1 MFENLQEK
9 LQRAF
14 KTLRGQATLTEENI
28 DEALREIRLA
38 LLEADVNFKVVKQ
51 LIDQIRVKAVG
62 QDVLTALSPGEQVIK
77 IVRDELVEILGRD
90 TARMKFASQPP
101 TVILMAGLQGSGKTT
116 TSGKLANWLK
126 NGGHRPL
133 LVSVDVYR
141 PAAREQLKVVAQ
153 AVKANIY
160 EGEVGEAT
168 PGPRD
173 PRAKEARREAINTG
187 SDVLIVDTAGRLHID
202 DQLMDEMQL
211 LKRLLNPQ
219 EILFVADAMTG
230 QDAVNSADEFHK
242 KLSLTGVVLTK
253 MDGDARGG
261 AALSIR
267 QVTGQPIKFIG
278 VGEKYDALEPF
289 HPDRIVS
296 RILGMGDILSLIE
309 RAESQIDKKKAQEMA
324 TKALTGD
331 GFSLEDFRDQLRQ
344 VKKMGSMKSLLG
356 MLPSIGPF
364 SGLQKAADNV
374 DEGQINRV
382 EAIINS
388 MTTHERN
395 HHEVINGSRRKRI
408 ARGSGTTVQE
418 VNNLLRQYAQMKKM
432 FKQMGKTV
440 APRTG
445 LFHQLQG
452 QPAHGVAGIDFHHRL
467 EPAIALGCAID
478 EGVDANRPD
487 IAGALQF
494 RFEQRKDVAIEALEA
509 ARNVRRFAEQ
519 RGYVRRYAAA
529 VVGRRPVGPELS
541 LAVIDQAG
549 VAAELQVARP
559 HLQLDG
565 EIQRALQP
573 GFDDHLS
580 AILQGTGQPL
590 LLCRQHL

>member
-14 KTLRGQATLTEENI
+14 KSLRGQAKLTEENI

-51 LIDQIRVKAVG
+51 LIDQIRAKAVG
-62 QDVLTALSPGEQVIK
+62 QEVLTALSPGEQVIK
-77 IVRDELVEILGRD
+77 IVRDELVDILGKD

-101 TVILMAGLQGSGKTT
+101 TVVLMAGLQGSGKTT
-116 TSGKLANWLK
+116 TSGKLANWFK
-126 NGGHRPL
+126 VGGHRPL

-153 AVKANIY
+153 AVKSHIY
-160 EGEVGEAT
+160 EGEVGEANT
-168 PGPRD
+168 ATVERLV
-173 PRAKEARREAINTG
+173 KEARREAVVSG
-187 SDVLIVDTAGRLHID
+187 CDVLIVDTAGRLHVD
-202 DQLMDEMQL
+202 DQLMDEMQS
-211 LKRLLNPQ
+211 LKKLLNPS

-230 QDAVNSADEFHK
+230 QDAVRSAEEFHK

-344 VKKMGSMKSLLG
+344 VKKMGSMKNLMS

-374 DEGQINRV
+374 DEKQINRV

-388 MTTHERN
+388 MTSHERN

-408 ARGSGTTVQE
+408 ARGSGTSVQE

-432 FKQMGKTV
+432 FKQMGKPSF
-440 APRTG
+440 ARR
-445 LFHQLQG
+445 L
-452 QPAHGVAGIDFHHRL
+452 AGMKL
-467 EPAIALGCAID
+467 
-478 EGVDANRPD
+478 
-487 IAGALQF
+487 
-494 RFEQRKDVAIEALEA
+494 
-509 ARNVRRFAEQ
+509 
-519 RGYVRRYAAA
+519 
-529 VVGRRPVGPELS
+529 
-541 LAVIDQAG
+541 
-549 VAAELQVARP
+549 
-559 HLQLDG
+559 
-565 EIQRALQP
+565 P
-573 GFDDHLS
+573 GM
-580 AILQGTGQPL
+580 
-590 LLCRQHL
+590 

>member
-14 KTLRGQATLTEENI
+14 KTLRGQAKLTEENI

-51 LIDQIRVKAVG
+51 LIDQIRAKSVG
-62 QDVLTALSPGEQVIK
+62 QEVMTALSPGEQVIK
-77 IVRDELVEILGRD
+77 ILRDELVEVLGKD
-90 TARMKFASQPP
+90 TARVKFASQPP
-101 TVILMAGLQGSGKTT
+101 TVVLMAGLQGSGKTT
-116 TSGKLANWLK
+116 TSGKLANWFK
-126 NGGHRPL
+126 QGGHRPL

-153 AVKANIY
+153 AVKSNIY
-160 EGEVGEAT
+160 EGQVGDANT
-168 PGPRD
+168 PAELTQAVERLV
-173 PRAKEARREAINTG
+173 KEARREAIVSG
-187 SDVLIVDTAGRLHID
+187 CDVLIVDTAGRLHID
-202 DQLMDEMQL
+202 DELMNEMQS
-211 LKRLLNPQ
+211 LKKLLNPS

-230 QDAVNSADEFHK
+230 QDAVRSAEEFHK

-309 RAESQIDKKKAQEMA
+309 RAEKQIDKKKAEELA

-344 VKKMGSMKSLLG
+344 VKKMGSMKSLMG

-374 DEGQINRV
+374 DEKQINRV

-388 MTTHERN
+388 MTMHERN

-418 VNNLLRQYAQMKKM
+418 VNNLLRQYAQMRKM
-432 FKQMGKTV
+432 FKQMGKPSF
-440 APRTG
+440 ARR
-445 LFHQLQG
+445 L
-452 QPAHGVAGIDFHHRL
+452 AGMKL
-467 EPAIALGCAID
+467 
-478 EGVDANRPD
+478 
-487 IAGALQF
+487 
-494 RFEQRKDVAIEALEA
+494 
-509 ARNVRRFAEQ
+509 
-519 RGYVRRYAAA
+519 
-529 VVGRRPVGPELS
+529 
-541 LAVIDQAG
+541 
-549 VAAELQVARP
+549 
-559 HLQLDG
+559 
-565 EIQRALQP
+565 P
-573 GFDDHLS
+573 GM
-580 AILQGTGQPL
+580 
-590 LLCRQHL
+590 

>member
-28 DEALREIRLA
+28 DEALGEIRMA
-38 LLEADVNFKVVKQ
+38 LLEADVNLKVVKQ
-51 LIDQIRVKAVG
+51 LIEQIRAKAVG
-62 QDVLTALSPGEQVIK
+62 QEVMTALSPGEQVIK
-77 IVRDELVEILGRD
+77 ILRDELVEVLGKD
-90 TARMKFASQPP
+90 TARVKFASQPP
-101 TVILMAGLQGSGKTT
+101 TVVLMAGLQGSGKTT

-126 NGGHRPL
+126 QGGHRPL

-141 PAAREQLKVVAQ
+141 PAAREQLKIVAQ
-153 AVKANIY
+153 AVKSQIY
-160 EGEVGEAT
+160 EGKVDEANT
-168 PGPRD
+168 ATVERLV
-173 PRAKEARREAINTG
+173 KEARREAVVTG
-187 SDVLIVDTAGRLHID
+187 CDVLIVDTAGRLHID
-202 DQLMDEMQL
+202 DQLMDEMQS
-211 LKRLLNPQ
+211 LKKLLNPS

-230 QDAVNSADEFHK
+230 QDAVRSAEEFHK

-278 VGEKYDALEPF
+278 IGEKYDALEPF

-309 RAESQIDKKKAQEMA
+309 RAEKQIDKKKAEELA

-344 VKKMGSMKSLLG
+344 VKKMGSMKSLIG

-364 SGLQKAADNV
+364 SGLQKAADQV
-374 DEGQINRV
+374 DEKQVNRV

-432 FKQMGKTV
+432 FKQMGKPSF
-440 APRTG
+440 ARR
-445 LFHQLQG
+445 L
-452 QPAHGVAGIDFHHRL
+452 AGM
-467 EPAIALGCAID
+467 
-478 EGVDANRPD
+478 
-487 IAGALQF
+487 
-494 RFEQRKDVAIEALEA
+494 KM
-509 ARNVRRFAEQ
+509 
-519 RGYVRRYAAA
+519 
-529 VVGRRPVGPELS
+529 
-541 LAVIDQAG
+541 
-549 VAAELQVARP
+549 
-559 HLQLDG
+559 
-565 EIQRALQP
+565 P
-573 GFDDHLS
+573 GM
-580 AILQGTGQPL
+580 
-590 LLCRQHL
+590 

>member
-51 LIDQIRVKAVG
+51 LIDQIRAKAVG
-62 QDVLTALSPGEQVIK
+62 QEVMTALSPGEQVIK
-77 IVRDELVEILGRD
+77 ILRDELVEVLGKD
-90 TARMKFASQPP
+90 TARVKFAPQPP
-101 TVILMAGLQGSGKTT
+101 TVVLMAGLQGSGKTT
-116 TSGKLANWLK
+116 TSGKLANWFK
-126 NGGHRPL
+126 VGGHRPL

-153 AVKANIY
+153 AVKSHIY
-160 EGEVGEAT
+160 EGQVTEANT
-168 PGPRD
+168 ATVERLV
-173 PRAKEARREAINTG
+173 KEARREAIVSG
-187 SDVLIVDTAGRLHID
+187 CDVLIVDTAGRLHID
-202 DQLMDEMQL
+202 DQLMDEMQS
-211 LKRLLNPQ
+211 LKKLLNPS

-230 QDAVNSADEFHK
+230 QDAVRSAEEFHK

-344 VKKMGSMKSLLG
+344 VKKMGSMKSLMG

-374 DEGQINRV
+374 DEKQINRV

-388 MTTHERN
+388 MTSHERN

-432 FKQMGKTV
+432 FKQMGKPSF
-440 APRTG
+440 ARR
-445 LFHQLQG
+445 L
-452 QPAHGVAGIDFHHRL
+452 AGMKL
-467 EPAIALGCAID
+467 P
-478 EGVDANRPD
+478 
-487 IAGALQF
+487 
-494 RFEQRKDVAIEALEA
+494 
-509 ARNVRRFAEQ
+509 
-519 RGYVRRYAAA
+519 
-529 VVGRRPVGPELS
+529 GR
-541 LAVIDQAG
+541 
-549 VAAELQVARP
+549 
-559 HLQLDG
+559 
-565 EIQRALQP
+565 
-573 GFDDHLS
+573 
-580 AILQGTGQPL
+580 
-590 LLCRQHL
+590 